1 MAGSPT
7 LEIVCSMSLK
17 VWEYP
22 FKVVSKPELGSEIVA
37 PAFFKPSILS

>member
-22 FKVVSKPELGSEIVA
+22 SKVVSKPELGSEIVA
-37 PAFFKPSILS
+37 PAFFKP